1 MLKKFNDFGKAQ
13 TFLLI
18 LIILI
23 IGGLVGGA
31 LVYLSVMKGGVA
43 PGPIIQQPKLVFPS
57 GASFTTFAPI
67 VAAVKP
73 AVVNIHT
80 EQTIKSPFRGT
91 RNPFGRDP
99 FFDEFFGEDFFRRFF
114 EDQGRDSKVTSLGSG
129 VIIDPSGYIL
139 TNNHVV
145 DKADKIS
152 IKLADGTS
160 YKAEIVGR
168 DSKTDLAVLKITRVG
183 GGFPV
188 AKLGDSDGLNVGDF
202 VLAVGIPFGLSES
215 VTHGIV
221 SALGRKGF
229 GVADYEDFIQT
240 DAPINPGNSGGP
252 LVNMKGEVVGINTFI
267 VTQGAQQSAGVGFS
281 IPSNIARKVYVEIKA
296 KGKVVHGYLGVTMQD
311 LTPELAK
318 NFGVKQGVVVTSIM
332 EKSPAAKAG
341 IKPKDTI
348 ISFDGK
354 QIKDTYELRNIVG
367 NTPVGKMVTIEISRL
382 KKTITV
388 QATIAEMPAE
398 LPSAQP
404 EEGGREVD
412 KLGLTVKNV
421 TPDIAKQLRL
431 KRTVGVVVTEI
442 DPNSPAT
449 EVLQPGDVILEIND
463 IEIADI
469 NDYEHAISKLK
480 KGDTVVLRIYRGGGY
495 RYVTI
500 QLE

>member
-1 MLKKFNDFGKAQ
+1 MIFKIHNSGRAQ

-31 LVYLSVMKGGVA
+31 LVYLSVMKGSGV
-43 PGPIIQQPKLVFPS
+43 PSTIIQQPKLVFPS
-57 GASFTTFAPI
+57 GASFQSFAPI

-80 EQTIKSPFRGT
+80 EQTIRSPFRGL
-91 RNPFGRDP
+91 RNPRDP

-114 EDQGRDSKVTSLGSG
+114 QDQGRDSKATSLGSG
-129 VIIDPSGYIL
+129 VIIDPSGYVL
-139 TNNHVV
+139 TNNHVI

-152 IKLADGTS
+152 VKLADGTS

-168 DSKTDLAVLKITRVG
+168 DPKTDLAVLKINRGG
-183 GGFPV
+183 GGFPA
-188 AKLGDSDGLNVGDF
+188 AKLGDSDALNVGDF
-202 VLAVGIPFGLSES
+202 VLAIGIPFGLSET

-252 LVNMKGEVVGINTFI
+252 LVNMKGEVVGVNTFI

-281 IPSNIARKVYVEIKA
+281 IPSNIARKVYVDIKS
-296 KGKVVHGYLGVTMQD
+296 KGKVVRGYLGVGLQD
-311 LTPELAK
+311 LALEYAK
-318 NFGVKQGVVVTSIM
+318 AKHFGVKHGVLVTNVM
-332 EKSPAAKAG
+332 ENSPAAKTG
-341 IKPKDTI
+341 IKYEDI
-348 ISFDGK
+348 ILGFDGK
-354 QIKDTYELRNIVG
+354 EIKNVSELRNVVG
-367 NTPVGKMVTIEISRL
+367 NTPIGKKVAIELWRDN
-382 KKTITV
+382 KTITV

-398 LPSAQP
+398 LPTSQP
-404 EEGGREVD
+404 EGNQPEID

-421 TPDIAKQLRL
+421 THDIAKQLRL
-431 KRTVGVVVTEI
+431 QKPTGVVITDI
-442 DPNSPAT
+442 DQNSPAAD
-449 EVLQPGDVILEIND
+449 VLQPGDVILKVND
-463 IEIADI
+463 IEIGNI
-469 NDYEHAISKLK
+469 NDYQRVISGIKR
-480 KGDTVVLRIYRGGGY
+480 GDTVVLRVYRDGGY
-495 RYVTI
+495 RYVTM